1 MIPQVI
7 RKIESLK
14 NLIDKM
20 KLKTTI
26 TVDGNVNKDT
36 IPDFIKAGSDI
47 LVLGSSGLFKKDLSI
62 KKAVEDIKESIDK
75 IL

>member
-1 MIPQVI
+1 
-7 RKIESLK
+7 
-14 NLIDKM
+14 M

-26 TVDGNVNKDT
+26 TVDVNVNKDT